1 MHKPPLLHLRSRD
14 NSKHLAELGA
24 ALSEADPP
32 FNIRAIGGGEG
43 PDGTG
48 VFAIALDDDSE
59 DRDAELREIV
69 EGIDGVSLVDVDG
82 VTIELDDKPGALGLA
97 AGVLQAA
104 DINIESILGIGS
116 HGDRPIV
123 LLGVQTGSG
132 EAAREALEAAG
143 YFVYPHEHDH
153 NDEDPIPG

>member
-14 NSKHLAELGA
+14 NSRHLAELGA

-32 FNIRAIGGGEG
+32 FNIRAMGGGEG

-48 VFAIALDDDSE
+48 VFAVALDDDSE
-59 DRDAELREIV
+59 DRDEELRSLLETI
-69 EGIDGVSLVDVDG
+69 GIEMVDVDG
-82 VTIELDDKPGALGLA
+82 VTIELDDEPGALGLA

-104 DINIESILGIGS
+104 EINIESILGIGT
-116 HGDRPIV
+116 HGDRPII
-123 LLGVQTGSG
+123 LLGVPTGSG
-132 EAAREALEAAG
+132 EDAHEALEAAG

-153 NDEDPIPG
+153 GDEGPTPG